1 MTTSNQPAI
10 HPSTRVVEHVAEHT
24 GVDPLELEPLYDA
37 IDPDALDQL
46 FSRAGGMTGVCTL
59 EFSYAGYLV
68 TVAVGDGDTPDI
80 SVAELGT
87 ASGGQ
92 TEAAE
97 SVGE

>member
-24 GVDPLELEPLYDA
+24 GVDPLELDPLYNA

-46 FSRAGGMTGVCTL
+46 FRRSGTEVGVCTL

-68 TVAVGDGDTPDI
+68 TVAVGDGEEPNI
-80 SVAELGT
+80 SVGELGT
-87 ASGGQ
+87 AGGSQ
-92 TEAAE
+92 PEAAE
-97 SVGE
+97 LVGE